1 MSDFMQKCKW
11 LCIILMSCHLASA
24 QNSKSLTLTECVE
37 MAKKNYPVVKQ
48 FALIEKSNGYLVA
61 NAKKGYLPQFNISG
75 QATYQSDVTEIP
87 INLPGLQIPAMS
99 KDQFR
104 VYGEVSQSVTDLFT
118 IKDQRTSL
126 NNTSEI
132 EARKTEVELYKL
144 NDRINNLY
152 FGVLLIDAQLKQN
165 QLIQSDIQRG
175 IEKLN
180 VAIANG
186 VALKSSADNLQA
198 ELLKAQQHFIEL
210 NATRKGYTDMLAL
223 FIGKP
228 VDENTVL
235 ETPQALVLSDSIHRP
250 ELKIFDLQYKSY
262 EIQKKLIADK
272 NYPRVSLFFQGGLGK
287 PGLNILN
294 TKVADYYMGGVR
306 LSWNIAGF
314 YTYRNDRRIL
324 DLNRNVTD
332 IQRETFMFNTNLTL
346 KQQNSE
352 VQKMIRL
359 IETDK
364 SIIALREKVK
374 LTVQNQLAYGT
385 ATTNDYLKAVNDE
398 DQAKQNQILHEIQLL
413 MSQYNVQITSGIEN

>member
-1 MSDFMQKCKW
+1 MSDCKYKFKF
-11 LCIILMSCHLASA
+11 LCVLLISSHLALA
-24 QNSKSLTLTECVE
+24 QNSKSLTLSRCVE

-48 FALIEKSNGYLVA
+48 YSLIEKSNGYLVA

-87 INLPGLQIPAMS
+87 INLPGLNIPTMS

-104 VYGEVSQSVTDLFT
+104 IYGEVSQSVTDLFT
-118 IKDQRTSL
+118 IKDQKTSL
-126 NNTSEI
+126 NNASDI
-132 EARKTEVELYKL
+132 ESKKTEVELYKL

-152 FGVLLIDAQLKQN
+152 FGILLIDAQLKQN

-175 IEKLN
+175 IEKVN

-198 ELLKAQQHFIEL
+198 ELLKAQQHSIEL
-210 NATRKGYTDMLAL
+210 ESTRKGYADMLAL
-223 FIGKP
+223 FIGIP

-235 ETPQALVLSDSIHRP
+235 ETPQTLVLSDSINRP

-262 EIQKKLIADK
+262 EIQKKLVADK
-272 NYPRVSLFFQGGLGK
+272 NYPRLSLFFQGGLGK
-287 PGLNILN
+287 PGLDILN

-306 LSWNIAGF
+306 LSWNFAGL
-314 YTYRNDRRIL
+314 YTYRNERRII
-324 DLNRNVTD
+324 DLNKNATD
-332 IQRETFMFNTNLTL
+332 IQRETFMFNINLTL

-352 VQKMIRL
+352 VQKMMRL

-374 LTVQNQLAYGT
+374 LTVQNQLSYGT

-398 DQAKQNQILHEIQLL
+398 DQAKQNKILHEVQLL
-413 MSQYNVQITSGIEN
+413 MSEYNTQIALGIEN

>member
-1 MSDFMQKCKW
+1 MSDFKYKFKF
-11 LCIILMSCHLASA
+11 LCVLLISSHFASA
-24 QNSKSLTLTECVE
+24 QNSKSLTLAGCVE

-48 FALIEKSNGYLVA
+48 YSLIEKSNGYLVA

-87 INLPGLQIPAMS
+87 INLPGLNIPTMS

-104 VYGEVSQSVTDLFT
+104 IYGEVSQSVTDLFT
-118 IKDQRTSL
+118 IKDQKSSL
-126 NNTSEI
+126 NNASDI
-132 EARKTEVELYKL
+132 EAKKTEVELYKL

-152 FGVLLIDAQLKQN
+152 FGILLIDAQLKQN

-175 IEKLN
+175 IEKVN

-198 ELLKAQQHFIEL
+198 ELLKAQQHSIEL
-210 NATRKGYTDMLAL
+210 ESTRKGYADMLAL
-223 FIGKP
+223 FIGNP

-235 ETPQALVLSDSIHRP
+235 ETPQILVLSDSINRP

-262 EIQKKLIADK
+262 EIQKKLVADK
-272 NYPRVSLFFQGGLGK
+272 NYPRISLFFQGGLGK
-287 PGLNILN
+287 PGLDILN

-306 LSWNIAGF
+306 LSWNFAGL
-314 YTYRNDRRIL
+314 YTYRNERRIV
-324 DLNRNVTD
+324 DLNKKATD

-352 VQKMIRL
+352 VQKMLRL

-374 LTVQNQLAYGT
+374 LTVQNQLSYGT

-398 DQAKQNQILHEIQLL
+398 DQAKQNKILHEVQLL
-413 MSQYNVQITSGIEN
+413 MSEYNTQIALGIEN